1 MRKGFVLDTERL
13 KNPPQYKAFA
23 LRRQTAEAEQA
34 ELAYARDLELQ
45 LSALPAGK
53 TASDT

>member
-1 MRKGFVLDTERL
+1 MRKDFVLDTERL

-34 ELAYARDLELQ
+34 KLAYARDLELQ
-45 LSALPAGK
+45 FSALPAGK
-53 TASDT
+53 TDSDT